1 MQKVFDELNSLDKRC
16 YTKFALSEDIL
27 MEHAANAMASYISE
41 NYSYKKSI
49 LIVCGS
55 GNNGADGITLAR
67 LLYKRYKIKL
77 YLPFGIKSDMSKIQF
92 KRIQLLEIKQIEKI
106 KKADIIVDCLFGTG
120 LNKNLNE
127 QSIQIIE
134 KLNLKKA
141 IKIACD
147 IPSGINCLGQVTTLA
162 FKADVTITMGALK
175 TSLFLDRAKD
185 YVGKIIVAN
194 LGVQRKI
201 YETNTN
207 TYLLDKK
214 DLILPFRNTSNANKG
229 DFGHLNVI
237 CGSKIGASIIA
248 SKAGFAFG
256 AGIVSMISDTKVDI
270 PAYIMQSTSIS
281 HNCTAI
287 AIGMGLGSY
296 DKEQLKKILTSD
308 IKKVIDADLFYE
320 KEILFVL
327 NQELVLTPHPKEFC
341 SLLKLCEIDNID
353 IKTLQNNRFFYVKRF
368 CAKYPRIVL
377 VLKGANVLIAQNQNI
392 YINTF
397 GNQILAKGGS
407 GDVLSGLIASLLAQ
421 GYDAL
426 YSALNASLAHTLASA
441 NYKKN
446 NYALN
451 PLDLIKEVKKL

>member
-27 MEHAANAMASYISE
+27 MEHASNAMASYISK
-41 NYSYKKSI
+41 NYANKKSI

-55 GNNGADGITLAR
+55 GNNGADGVTLAR
-67 LLYKRYKIKL
+67 LLYKKYKIKL
-77 YLPFGIKSDMSKIQF
+77 YLPFGTKSNMSQIQF
-92 KRIQLLEIKQIEKI
+92 KRIELLGIKPIKKI

-127 QSIQIIE
+127 QSIQIIK
-134 KLNLKKA
+134 KLNLKKS

-147 IPSGINCLGQVTTLA
+147 IPSGINCLGQISTLV
-162 FKADVTITMGALK
+162 FKADITITMGALK
-175 TSLFLDRAKD
+175 TSLFQDVAKD
-185 YVGKIIVAN
+185 YVGKIMVAN

-201 YETNTN
+201 YETSTN

-214 DLILPFRNTSNANKG
+214 DLILPFRNISNANKG

-256 AGIVSMISDTKVDI
+256 AGIVSMISDSKVNI
-270 PAYIMQSTSIS
+270 PSYIMQSTSIS

-296 DKEQLKKILTSD
+296 DKEKLKQILNND

-320 KEILFVL
+320 KDILSAL

-353 IKTLQNNRFFYVKRF
+353 IKTLQNNRFYYVKRF
-368 CAKYPRIVL
+368 CAKYPRIIL
-377 VLKGANVLIAQNQNI
+377 VLKGANVLIAQNKNI

-421 GYDAL
+421 GYNAL
-426 YSALNASLAHTLASA
+426 HSAINASLAHTLASA

-446 NYALN
+446 NYALT
-451 PLDLIKEVKKL
+451 PLDLIEEIKKL

>member
-27 MEHAANAMASYISE
+27 MEHAANAMALYISK
-41 NYSYKKSI
+41 NYSNKKSI
-49 LIVCGS
+49 LIVSGS
-55 GNNGADGITLAR
+55 GNNGADGIALAR
-67 LLYKRYKIKL
+67 LLYKKYKIKL
-77 YLPFGIKSDMSKIQF
+77 YLPFGLKSNMSKIQF
-92 KRIQLLEIKQIEKI
+92 KRTKLLGLKPIDKI

-127 QSIQIIE
+127 QSIDIIE

-147 IPSGINCLGQVTTLA
+147 IPSGINCLGQVNDLV

-175 TSLFLDRAKD
+175 TSLFQDRAKD
-185 YVGKIIVAN
+185 YIGKVIVAN

-201 YETNTN
+201 YEVNTN

-214 DLILPFRNTSNANKG
+214 DLILPFRNTSNTNKG
-229 DFGHLNVI
+229 DFGHLNVV
-237 CGSKIGASIIA
+237 CGSKVGASLIA
-248 SKAGFAFG
+248 SNAGFAFG
-256 AGIVSMISDTKVDI
+256 AGLVSIISDTKIAI
-270 PAYIMQSTSIS
+270 PAYIMQDTSIS

-287 AIGMGLGSY
+287 VIGMGLGSY
-296 DKEQLKKILTSD
+296 DKEKLRNILNND
-308 IKKVIDADLFYE
+308 IKKVIDADLFYD
-320 KEILFVL
+320 KDIVSVL

-341 SLLKLCEIDNID
+341 SLLKLCDVDDID
-353 IKTLQNNRFFYVKRF
+353 IKTLQNNRFLYVKKF
-368 CAKYPRIVL
+368 CRKYPKIIL
-377 VLKGANVLIAQNQNI
+377 VLKGANVLISQNQNI

-407 GDVLSGLIASLLAQ
+407 GDVLSGLIASLIAQ
-421 GYDAL
+421 GYDTL
-426 YSALNASLAHTLASA
+426 YSALNASLAHALAGS

-446 NYALN
+446 NYSLN